1 MKEETNMVKIP
12 EKGPTETYTPQQWQA
27 IYDVEDN
34 LLVSASAGSGKTTVL
49 VQRVIEK
56 LKNGTNIDELLIV
69 TYTEAAAREMKERI
83 QQSLQEAIN
92 TAATDTDKQ
101 HFTKQLLLLPTAAI
115 STLHAFCLT
124 VIRRFYYLIDLD
136 PVFRMLTDET
146 ETILLKE
153 DVWEELRETL
163 YEENEALFYQLTTNF
178 SNDRNDNGLTDMVFS
193 LYEFARANPSPKE
206 WLKSLAENYRVGT
219 GIEESALYQNYVRP
233 QIISQ
238 LSHAVQSYEKMIEI
252 SQIPGL
258 EKITTLVSDEKHM
271 FEGFLSSIE
280 EDNLEEAYRY
290 VESIVFER
298 YPSIRKEELKPY
310 SVEIKGYRDKTK
322 KQFETLVKSFFSISP
337 KKMKELM
344 AQSLPLVE
352 LMGEITTLF
361 MDRYHQRKLEKGVLD
376 FNDLEHFTL
385 QILATSAEGKW
396 RATEASHYYRSR
408 FKEVMVDEYQD
419 VNRLQENL
427 LYWLREPND
436 AQGNM
441 FMVGDVKQ
449 SIYSFRLADPTL
461 FIEKYNAFKDE
472 HGGRRIILAENFRS
486 RSEVLDFTNLVFE
499 QLMDEKVGQIEYD
512 DAAKLVYGF
521 PAFPESNE
529 FSPELLIYEKEQ
541 DVSSEDSLIPSEFI
555 EDKTDGE
562 LYMTALKIRELIDS
576 EFLIYDKKAK
586 ENRKVT
592 YKDIVLLTPTK
603 KNNLAI
609 LDVFKTLSIPVEVND
624 AQNYFQA
631 TEIRIM
637 ISLLQIIDNPFQ
649 DIPLVSVL
657 RSPIVGL
664 LEDELA
670 QIRVSDKKRSFY
682 EALCLYEEQETT
694 TLAGKL
700 SVFLAQLSS
709 WRELARREPLAT
721 LIWTIYDETAY
732 LDYVAGLPVGSQRQ
746 ANLIALVDRAKAY
759 EQSSFRG
766 LYQFVRFIEKMQE
779 KDKDLAEPLAVTEEN
794 AVRVM
799 TIHASKGL
807 EFPVVFLLDMSK
819 QFNLQDVKARYM
831 FEENLGAGIR
841 YLTPDTRVLYDTLPY
856 QAIKQVKTIKLLS
869 EEMRK
874 LYVGLT
880 RAEQKLFLVGSYK
893 SKEDTLK
900 AWSDAYEQQSL
911 VLDSASR
918 IKSQGSLLSWIGMT
932 LMRHPD
938 MKQYDENYVP
948 YSPLQEHAGSFKIHW
963 VNQTQL
969 MEKMSEQ
976 IQVTFEKG
984 NENQVELA
992 RGDLQKVAKRL
1003 DFMYSFQEATQTT
1016 SYQSVSEIKRLFE
1029 DPDDG
1034 QTTKLTWESHEEK
1047 ALNQKFRYTQEKLAT
1062 PKFLN
1067 QKREVTGAAIGT
1079 ATHYVLQLLPIDRIP
1094 SEEEIEDLIN
1104 QLVQKRLIAEE
1115 VAKKIDRQTILW
1127 FYKTTLANE
1136 LIQNHQFVKKE
1147 QPFSTL
1153 IPADEIFTDYPTSQD
1168 DLLIHGII
1176 DGYLEKENELILYDF
1191 KTDFISSEN
1200 RQQSIDEVSQR
1211 YLGQLRLYQKSLS
1224 DALNKPVTRVYLILL
1239 AIHEVIDVTEKL

>member
-1 MKEETNMVKIP
+1 MVEIP
-12 EKGPTETYTPQQWQA
+12 KKGPNETYTPQQWQA
-27 IYDVEDN
+27 IYDGEDN

-83 QQSLQEAIN
+83 QQALQEASR
-92 TAATDTDKQ
+92 TATKESDRQ
-101 HFTKQLLLLPTAAI
+101 HFTRQLLLLPTASI

-146 ETILLKE
+146 ETLLLKE
-153 DVWEELRETL
+153 DVWEELREQL
-163 YEENEALFYQLTTNF
+163 YAKDEALFYQLTTNF

-193 LYEFARANPSPKE
+193 LYEFARANPDPKE
-206 WLKSLAENYRVGT
+206 WLHSLADNYRV
-219 GIEESALYQNYVRP
+219 EEGVEHSALYQNYLRP
-233 QIISQ
+233 QIINQ
-238 LSHAVQSYEKMIEI
+238 LTATINSYEKMVEVA
-252 SQIPGL
+252 QVTGL
-258 EKITTLVSDEKHM
+258 EKVHALVSDEKESL
-271 FEGFLSSIE
+271 EGFLLAVQNNQL
-280 EDNLEEAYRY
+280 DEAYRY
-290 VESIVFER
+290 VESLVFER

-310 SVEIKGYRDKTK
+310 SVEVKGYRDKAK
-322 KQFETLVKSFFSISP
+322 KGIENLIKSFFSVSP
-337 KKMKELM
+337 DKMKELM
-344 AQSLPLVE
+344 TQSLPLVE
-352 LMGEITTLF
+352 LMGEVTALF
-361 MDRYHQRKLEKGVLD
+361 MTSYHQRKLEKGVLD

-385 QILATSAEGKW
+385 QILATVTDGVW
-396 RATEASHYYRSR
+396 QATEASDYYRKK

-427 LYWLREPND
+427 LYWLREPD
-436 AQGNM
+436 DTKGNM

-461 FIEKYNAFKDE
+461 FIEKYTAFKDE
-472 HGGRRIILAENFRS
+472 QGGRRIILAENFRS

-499 QLMDEKVGQIEYD
+499 QLMDEEVGQIEYD
-512 DAAKLVYGF
+512 QAAKLVYGF
-521 PAFPESNE
+521 PVFPESQT
-529 FSPELLIYEKEQ
+529 FKPELLIYEKEQ
-541 DVSSEDSLIPSEFI
+541 EITEESLLPTEFI
-555 EDKTDGE
+555 EDKTEGE
-562 LYMTALKIRELIDS
+562 LYVTGLKIRKLIDS
-576 EFLIYDKKAK
+576 EFMIYDKKAK
-586 ENRKVT
+586 ENRPVT

-609 LDVFKTLSIPVEVND
+609 LDVFKTLAIPVEVND

-649 DIPLVSVL
+649 DIPLVAVL

-670 QIRVSDKKRSFY
+670 KIRLVDKKNSFY
-682 EALCLYEEQETT
+682 EAVCLYEEHKTDE
-694 TLAGKL
+694 LSHKL
-700 SVFLAQLSS
+700 SNFLNQLSS

-721 LIWTIYDETAY
+721 LLWTIYDETAY

-779 KDKDLAEPLAVTEEN
+779 KDKDLAEPLTITEEN

-831 FEENLGAGIR
+831 FEENIGAGIR

-880 RAEQKLFLVGSYK
+880 RAEQKLYLVGSYK
-893 SKEDTLK
+893 NKADTLK
-900 AWSDAYEQQSL
+900 AWSEAYEQQEL
-911 VLDSASR
+911 VLDAASR
-918 IKSQGSLLSWIGMT
+918 IKSQGSLLTWIGMT
-932 LMRHPD
+932 LMRHPA
-938 MKQYDENYVP
+938 MKQYDENYQP
-948 YSPLQEHAGSFKIHW
+948 YVPLQEHPGDFSIDWITPAQIA
-963 VNQTQL
+963 
-969 MEKMSEQ
+969 EKMQNYSQ
-976 IQVTFEKG
+976 KPLEKG
-984 NENQVELA
+984 QENQVELA
-992 RGDLQKVAKRL
+992 KGDLQKVAQRL
-1003 DFMYSFQEATQTT
+1003 DYRYEYDAATQTT

-1029 DPDDG
+1029 DPDEN
-1034 QTTKLTWESHEEK
+1034 QTAKLTWESHEEK
-1047 ALNQKFRYTQEKLAT
+1047 ALNQRFRYTEETLAK

-1067 QKREVTGAAIGT
+1067 QEQVITGAAIGT
-1079 ATHYVLQLLPIDRIP
+1079 ATHYILQLLPIDRVP
-1094 SEEEIEDLIN
+1094 SEKDIEELIME
-1104 QLVQKRLIAEE
+1104 LVQKRLIAEE
-1115 VAKKIDRQTILW
+1115 IAKRIDRKTILW
-1127 FYKTTLANE
+1127 FYQTILADE
-1136 LIQNHQFVKKE
+1136 LIANSALVKRE

-1153 IPADEIFTDYPTSQD
+1153 VPADEIFTDYPTNQD

-1176 DGYLEKENELILYDF
+1176 DGYLEKEDEIILYDF
-1191 KTDFISSEN
+1191 KTDTVSKN
-1200 RQQSIDEVSQR
+1200 NQQQEINEISQR

-1224 DALNKPVTRVYLILL
+1224 DALNKPVTKVYLILL
-1239 AIHEVIDVTEKL
+1239 AIQEVVDVTEKL